1 MRSVYPSFGVL
12 LLGGLLL
19 CGCAVG
25 GAKRRAALEKQ
36 TARATTAGAG
46 ATNGA
51 PVWQMRIGRVALVNS
66 ELDFVLIDAGTSP
79 APAPGTRLRAYSEEE
94 CSAEL
99 SVSVHQQ
106 RPFLIA
112 DILSGKP
119 RVSDMVV
126 PVKGDPKPGED
137 RPVSKAGLESRATT
151 PTGTDLASKDRPGSA
166 SEPPLPQ
173 RQPPLAPPNIAELPQ
188 IERRPPPPAQS
199 LLAPSRPPAEES
211 EAIIPGLPS
220 PGKNAPR

>member
-1 MRSVYPSFGVL
+1 MRSVYPGFGL
-12 LLGGLLL
+12 LLVGGLLL
-19 CGCAVG
+19 CSCAGG
-25 GAKRRAALEKQ
+25 GAKRRAAPEKQ
-36 TARATTAGAG
+36 TARATPAGAP
-46 ATNGA
+46 NGA
-51 PVWQMRIGRVALVNS
+51 PVWQTRIGRVVLVNS
-66 ELDFVLIDAGTSP
+66 ELDFVLIDTGTSP
-79 APAPGTRLRAYSEEE
+79 LPDLGTRLRAYSEEE

-119 RVSDMVV
+119 RISDMVV
-126 PVKGDPKPGED
+126 PVKGDSKSGEGQ
-137 RPVSKAGLESRATT
+137 PASKAGREPETLPKA
-151 PTGTDLASKDRPGSA
+151 GTEAVRKERPGNA
-166 SEPPLPQ
+166 VAPQLPQ
-173 RQPPLAPPNIAELPQ
+173 RQPASGNPDPGELPQ

-199 LLAPSRPPAEES
+199 LLSPNRPATDES